1 MRKQNDWNAAASQF
15 EYFPARSAER
25 AEAVFNTYAIAER
38 TKVERETVAK
48 FGGEDLSDA
57 RQASN
62 VRPEDVGKSTQVWH
76 HVKQHTSYACVV
88 TAAVCS
94 CSSRVYCRVARTRK
108 SVTNSYR
115 TAIVHLAL

>member
-1 MRKQNDWNAAASQF
+1 MRSYNLSEQRQQWLLAHSDKSIYCLYALIVHTLLLQTCLALMRKQNDWNAAASQF
-15 EYFPARSAER
+15 EYFPARAAER

-62 VRPEDVGKSTQVWH
+62 VRPEDVGKSTQV
-76 HVKQHTSYACVV
+76 
-88 TAAVCS
+88 
-94 CSSRVYCRVARTRK
+94 
-108 SVTNSYR
+108 
-115 TAIVHLAL
+115 

>member
-48 FGGEDLSDA
+48 FSGEDLSDA
-57 RQASN
+57 RVASN
-62 VRPEDVGKSTQVWH
+62 VRPEDVGKSTQVC
-76 HVKQHTSYACVV
+76 Y
-88 TAAVCS
+88 
-94 CSSRVYCRVARTRK
+94 RV
-108 SVTNSYR
+108 
-115 TAIVHLAL
+115 